1 MHIPKTAGTS
11 LGEIIKKQYGDDRV
25 ITCYDLNP
33 YLVEENSQYL
43 EKILDNQ
50 PNTKAV
56 IGHFMY
62 GIHKRLSNIEY
73 KYITFLRDPLARI
86 LSQYA
91 HHYVENLF
99 DDDVCNELMLEHEN
113 ICNYLDLEIVE
124 IFYNNLISRYIG
136 GYGECDISAISEYE
150 ILEVC
155 KSNIEKN
162 FIFVGRQEKFSE
174 DILKLGELLKW
185 EKTNPQLPNANTRGR
200 INPSDIFT
208 NEEILRLTKLNNLDC
223 LLLKDYGYNFCASEI
238 ISNNANSQSSLID
251 WENTGRTLHKL
262 EFVTS
267 LRLSALKTLRKCIL
281 TLDKH
286 SQSAQKVMDHQ
297 QTIIEQQQIEL
308 EQLKAKLT
316 NTYET

>member
-1 MHIPKTAGTS
+1 MLYIFLHIPKTAGTS
-11 LGEIIKKQYGDDRV
+11 LMEIIKKQYGDDRV
-25 ITCYDLNP
+25 IACYDLNP
-33 YLVEENSQYL
+33 YLVEENSQALENIL
-43 EKILDNQ
+43 EKK

-99 DDDVCNELMLEHEN
+99 HDDVCDDLMLEIES
-113 ICNYLDLEIVE
+113 ISNYLELEIVQ
-124 IFYNNLISRYIG
+124 IFYNNLMSRYIG
-136 GYGECDISAISEYE
+136 GYGESDLSAISENE

-155 KSNIEKN
+155 QSNLEKD

-185 EKTNPQLPNANTRGR
+185 DTVNYQLPNANTRGR
-200 INPSDIFT
+200 INPCNIFT
-208 NEEILRLTKLNNLDC
+208 NEEIRRLTKINNVDYLLLNN
-223 LLLKDYGYNFCASEI
+223 YGYNLCDSYRI
-238 ISNNANSQSSLID
+238 NNANSQSPLID
-251 WENTGRTLHKL
+251 WDNAGRTLRKL

-267 LRLSALKTLRKCIL
+267 LRLSALKTLRKCVL
-281 TLDKH
+281 TLDYH
-286 SQSAQKVMDHQ
+286 SKSAQIVMDHQ
-297 QTIIEQQQIEL
+297 QTIIEQQRLEI
-308 EQLKAKLT
+308 EQLQAKLIS
-316 NTYET
+316 